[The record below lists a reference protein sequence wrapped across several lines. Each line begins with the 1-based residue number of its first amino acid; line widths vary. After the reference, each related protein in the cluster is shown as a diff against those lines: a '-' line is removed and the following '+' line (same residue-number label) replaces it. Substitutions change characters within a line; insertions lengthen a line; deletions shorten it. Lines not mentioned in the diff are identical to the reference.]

1 MMIAPALRRPT
12 TDTTVST
19 EASRPDRSEAAVAP
33 RRLSR
38 ANALADSALE
48 DSYPDPATADIY
60 DSWVNGEISSAERIA
75 RLNECY
81 RLKKLSATR
90 G

>member
-1 MMIAPALRRPT
+1 MTATALKRPT

-19 EASRPDRSEAAVAP
+19 EASRPDRSEAAVTR

-48 DSYPDPATADIY
+48 DSYPDPATADIHE
-60 DSWVNGEISSAERIA
+60 SWVTGDISSAERIA
-75 RLNECY
+75 QLQEFY
-81 RLKKLSATR
+81 RLKKLSAMR